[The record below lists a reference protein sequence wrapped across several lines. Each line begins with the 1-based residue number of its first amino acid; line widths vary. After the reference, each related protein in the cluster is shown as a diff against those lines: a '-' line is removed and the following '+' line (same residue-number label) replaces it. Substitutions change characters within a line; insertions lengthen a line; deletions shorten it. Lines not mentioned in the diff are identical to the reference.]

1 MPRAPASAPPRGASS
16 PAHRYLKALDTITQS
31 LDEMSIPLDL
41 NDTAK
46 LTELVQSCT
55 GTKFISRF
63 SELMVSLALD
73 AVRTVHI
80 EDGGRKEIDIKRYAE
95 RPSEP

>member
-1 MPRAPASAPPRGASS
+1 MPRAPASVPPTSGPPSLRT
-16 PAHRYLKALDTITQS
+16 RYLKALDTITQT
-31 LDEMSIPLDL
+31 LTEMSIPLDL

-63 SELMVSLALD
+63 SELM
-73 AVRTVHI
+73 
-80 EDGGRKEIDIKRYAE
+80 
-95 RPSEP
+95 

>member
-1 MPRAPASAPPRGASS
+1 MPPPPRPHEAPP
-16 PAHRYLKALDTITQS
+16 PLHTRYLKALDTITQS